1 MKRIIPI
8 MLVLM
13 LLFLFVSCDSTTTS
27 LPIQEMDISKQVEK
41 FYGYIEKGDYEKAG
55 EIYYDKISSTMGGE
69 NEVENS
75 SILLSQKINEDYL
88 KGNITREEAE
98 YRKRILNEVK
108 LYVHFVEPAEEYD
121 SICFSKD
128 KYDEGIDNMAML
140 DYIKAI
146 ECFEEVRV
154 DDCNYSDAQKKI
166 SEAKE
171 NYKNEKL
178 IEVASKIEEKKIAE
192 AIKLLKESL
201 DVLGEDDE
209 IESMIKEYENEYV
222 DGVIKEAEAVFKNP
236 AKDWE
241 KASQIIKQAQQ
252 HLPDNEA
259 LKKKREIYEQ
269 YAPVSLFDMH
279 LFNQSSSY
287 SIGTVTDN
295 MGNTYEK
302 AMSFKWTGSTNNYYN
317 GKDVTKPMKGVFVL
331 DKKYNKLEFTIAV
344 EEADYEAYCYMTIRI
359 YGDNNLLYDAGDLK
373 GTTKPINKEIDVT
386 GISDL
391 EVRIDYNGPT
401 GNSHYV
407 HGGRKAIFANPLLQR
422 TEK

>member
-1 MKRIIPI
+1 MKKIIPI
-8 MLVLM
+8 MLILM

-55 EIYYDKISSTMGGE
+55 KIYYDKISSTMGGE

-108 LYVHFVEPAEEYD
+108 LYVHFVEPVEEYD

-140 DYIKAI
+140 DYVKAI
-146 ECFEEVRV
+146 ECFEQVRA
-154 DDCNYSDAQKKI
+154 DDCNYTDAQEKI

-171 NYKNEKL
+171 NYKDEKL
-178 IEVASKIEEKKIAE
+178 IEVAAKIEEKEIVE

-236 AKDWE
+236 AEDWE
-241 KASQIIKQAQQ
+241 KASQTIKQAQQ

-259 LKKKREIYEQ
+259 LQKKREIYEQ

-279 LFNQSSSY
+279 LFNQSSNYRLS
-287 SIGTVTDN
+287 GVTDN
-295 MGNTYEK
+295 MGNTYEN
-302 AMSFKWTGSTNNYYN
+302 AMAYTETGTVRDWQT
-317 GKDVTKPMKGVFVL
+317 GKSIARPMKAVFII
-331 DKKYNKLEFTIAV
+331 DKNYNKLKFDVAV
-344 EEADYEAYCYMTIRI
+344 EKSSSDANCYMTIRI
-359 YGDNNLLYDAGDLK
+359 YGDDKLLYDAGNLK
-373 GTTKPINKEIDVT
+373 GTTKPFEKEVDVT
-386 GISDL
+386 GITEL
-391 EVRIDYNGPT
+391 EVRIVYDGTHDYVDIG
-401 GNSHYV
+401 S
-407 HGGRKAIFANPLLQR
+407 RRAIFANPLLQR